1 MTDADAPDDD
11 ADRDDV
17 LFADDGRVPAMRF
30 ADLADADADPDLP
43 PGLAGSG
50 KPAGDLP
57 RDVTTGGLAGSGAA
71 PGGPGD
77 GGA

>member
-1 MTDADAPDDD
+1 MTAADADTDD

-17 LFADDGRVPAMRF
+17 LFADDGPAMRF
-30 ADLADADADPDLP
+30 VDLADADADPDLP